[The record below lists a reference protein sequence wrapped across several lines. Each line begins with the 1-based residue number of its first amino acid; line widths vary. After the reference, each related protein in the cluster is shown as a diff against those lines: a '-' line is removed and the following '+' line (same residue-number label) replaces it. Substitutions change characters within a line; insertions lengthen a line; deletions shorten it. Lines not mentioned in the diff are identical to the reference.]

1 MKKTLALLIFGTIIF
16 LSGCKLGPDFQKPDY
31 NSPEKFRFD
40 SLATDTVV
48 NLYWWKLFD
57 DPILDTLIMTAL
69 AENKDVLIAAARIES
84 ARANIGYTG
93 ADQWPTLS
101 YGVGAG
107 SGNYAGVKQS
117 STTNNFFGYPE
128 LSWEI
133 GFWGKYRRL
142 NEVAQADLL
151 ASEYGMRTIQMSL
164 ISSVAST
171 YFELLSNKDK
181 LFISEN
187 TLASRDSGLMIIEAR
202 YKWGIVAEIDLNQ
215 SQVQRAIS
223 AVAVPQYKRAIA
235 QTESSLSI
243 LLGNNPGAIQ
253 TVSNLVKME
262 FPPDIPTGLPS
273 QLLERRPDIKQAEYL
288 LQAQNAQIGVA
299 EAMRWPSLSL
309 TGLLGVASTD
319 LASLTTGGLAWSA
332 SASLLGPLFEFGK
345 NKKRAEMARFETEA
359 LLHDYESSVLQAF
372 KEVEDALISI
382 ETIKEELIAQE
393 MRYKAATN
401 AEMLSEKRYLL
412 GETSYLEVLES
423 QRQSFNAQLDY
434 TQTRLDLLNS
444 YIALYKALGG
454 GWLSPE
460 EEQAAAEKAA
470 AEAAAQQN
478 K

>member
-1 MKKTLALLIFGTIIF
+1 MKKIVLLTLGIIIF

-31 NSPEKFRFD
+31 NSPERFRFD
-40 SLATDTVV
+40 SLATDTIV
-48 NLYWWKLFD
+48 NLYWWKLFN
-57 DPILDTLIMTAL
+57 DPILDTLIATAL
-69 AENKDVLIAAARIES
+69 AENKDVLVAAARIES
-84 ARANIGYTG
+84 ARANIGYTS

-101 YGVGAG
+101 YGVGAA
-107 SGNYAGVKQS
+107 SGNYMGVKQS

-151 ASEYGMRTIQMSL
+151 AGEYGMRTIQMSL

-171 YFELLSNKDK
+171 YFELLSNRAK
-181 LFISEN
+181 LVVSEN
-187 TLASRDSGLMIIEAR
+187 TLASRDSGLIIIQER

-235 QTESSLSI
+235 KTESSLNI
-243 LLGNNPGAIQ
+243 LLGKSPEAIQ
-253 TVSNLVKME
+253 TTSPLIDME

-273 QLLERRPDIKQAEYL
+273 QLLERRPDIKQSEYL

-299 EAMRWPSLSL
+299 EAMRWPSISL
-309 TGLLGVASTD
+309 TGLLGVASSD

-332 SASLLGPLFEFGK
+332 SASLLGPIFQFGK

-359 LLHDYESSVLQAF
+359 LLHSYESSVLQAF

-382 ETIKEELIAQE
+382 ETLKEELIAQE

-401 AEMLSEKRYLL
+401 AEMLSDNRYML
-412 GETSYLEVLES
+412 GETSYLEVLDS

-434 TQTRLDLLNS
+434 TQTRLNLLNS

-454 GWLSPE
+454 GWISPE

-470 AEAAAQQN
+470 AEAAA